1 MNIVETYAPTLKHLA
16 DQLHQHDPV
25 IIGWTAGPQPGTQN
39 ADIWGNDPYILLQV
53 EEPYR
58 REGEPDAIVI
68 RSETDCVVFTD
79 FGETYPITFQKVLDY
94 LAQLPRPLWS
104 FTS

>member
-1 MNIVETYAPTLKHLA
+1 MNIVETYAPTLKHLEE
-16 DQLHQHDPV
+16 QLRPHDPV

-39 ADIWGNDPYILLQV
+39 ADMWGNDPYILLQV

-104 FTS
+104 FRA

>member
-25 IIGWTAGPQPGTQN
+25 IIGWSAGPQSGTQN
-39 ADIWGNDPYILLQV
+39 ADMWGNDPYILLQV

-104 FTS
+104 FRA